1 MAWED
6 NLGNKFDTYE
16 EYCQSKYI
24 DFDEVC
30 ILLWQGFRTPQNDV
44 ERRIK
49 AEIDERSKIG
59 ESFEVYSNL

>member
-1 MAWED
+1 MAWKD
-6 NLGNKFDTYE
+6 NLGNEFETYE
-16 EYCQSKYI
+16 EYCQSPYI
-24 DFDEVC
+24 DYDEKC

-49 AEIDERSKIG
+49 AEIDERSKMG

>member
-1 MAWED
+1 MAWVD
-6 NLGNKFDTYE
+6 NLGNEFDTYE

-24 DFDEVC
+24 DLDEVC
-30 ILLWQGFRTPQNDV
+30 ILLWQGFRKPQNDV

-49 AEIDERSKIG
+49 AEIDGRSKRG